1 MTIFRPSAF
10 YLIFS
15 FLSVSS
21 SLAADWPRF
30 LGPAGTGKSTE
41 TNLIG
46 KWPSEGPKR
55 LWKQDIGTGYSA
67 PSIIGDQLVLHHRR
81 KNQEIIQ
88 AFSARAGTSEWQ
100 HAYSTSFVDPFGYNN
115 GPRCSPLLTATRCYT
130 FGAEGKLVC
139 LDRASGKLVWSRN
152 TAAEFN
158 IPQAFFGVGSTPLL
172 TNDRLI
178 VMIGGQPNSGIAAFH
193 PETGE
198 TIWTSVGKDT
208 WNGSPKTGWRGE
220 PPVIWKDYAMQA
232 SYASPVAATI
242 HGQQHL
248 LCFTRQG
255 LVSLN
260 PEDGALRFKFWFRS
274 RVNESVNAI
283 NPVVKDDLIFLS
295 AAYYGIG
302 SVLLQVQENGR
313 SARELWRDDVLEI
326 HWSTPILHD
335 GYLYAFSGRNE
346 PDARFR
352 CVEFETGRLMW
363 DRDERWRK
371 SLTPPNVFG
380 RGSLIMADQKLF
392 ALGEAGLLG
401 IIEPTPDSLVER
413 ARFQVPELK
422 YPCWAAPIISNKR
435 LYLRSENRLICYDLA
450 ANQ

>member
-1 MTIFRPSAF
+1 MKSIRLAVIYLVLPFFSVPSSMGAN
-10 YLIFS
+10 
-15 FLSVSS
+15 
-21 SLAADWPRF
+21 WPRF
-30 LGPAGTGKSTE
+30 LGPDGTGKSEE
-41 TNLIG
+41 THLTDN
-46 KWPSEGPKR
+46 WPSTGPER

-67 PSIIGDQLVLHHRR
+67 PSIIGDQLVLHHRI
-81 KNQEIIQ
+81 KNQEIVE
-88 AFSARAGTSEWQ
+88 AFSATIGTRDWKY
-100 HAYSTSFVDPFGYNN
+100 AYPSRFIDPFGYNN
-115 GPRCSPLLTATRCYT
+115 GPRCSPLLTKTRCYT

-139 LDRASGKLVWSRN
+139 LDRTSGQLVWSRD
-152 TAAEFN
+152 TAADFN
-158 IPQAFFGVGSTPLL
+158 IPQAFFGVGSTPIL
-172 TNDRLI
+172 TADRLI

-193 PETGE
+193 PETGK
-198 TIWTSVGKDT
+198 TIWTNVGKDT
-208 WNGSPKTGWRGE
+208 WNGHPKTGWRGE
-220 PPVIWKDYAMQA
+220 PPVVWKDYEMQA
-232 SYASPVAATI
+232 SYASPVSATI
-242 HGQQHL
+242 HGKQHL

-260 PEDGALRFKFWFRS
+260 PENGALRFKFWFRS

-302 SVLLQVQENGR
+302 SVLLQVQEDGR
-313 SARELWRDDVLEI
+313 AVKELWRDDVLEI
-326 HWSTPILHD
+326 HWSTPILHE

-352 CVEFETGRLMW
+352 CVEFETGQLMW

-371 SLTPPNVFG
+371 SLTPPKVFG
-380 RGSLIMADQKLF
+380 RGSLIMADGKMF

-401 IIEPTPDSLVER
+401 IIEPNPKSLVER

-435 LYLRSENRLICYDLA
+435 LYLRSENRLLCYDIA
-450 ANQ
+450 ADE